1 MPALLGCLVP
11 VVLFLVGAI
20 AGGAIGGTIYAICGG
35 TAGLAVGG
43 LATFLV
49 TREYERER
57 ERDLSE

>member
-1 MPALLGCLVP
+1 MPALGCM
-11 VVLFLVGAI
+11 VVLALLLVGAI

-43 LATFLV
+43 LAAFLV

-57 ERDLSE
+57 DLSE

>member
-1 MPALLGCLVP
+1 MVVLALL
-11 VVLFLVGAI
+11 LVGAI

>member
-1 MPALLGCLVP
+1 MVVLALL
-11 VVLFLVGAI
+11 LVGAI

-43 LATFLV
+43 LAAFLV

-57 ERDLSE
+57 DLSE